1 MLITKRFGLKIL
13 TLAVVIIITIF
24 PSSESERLLE
34 ALVLTRIK
42 VMMSPSGVT
51 ICLTGTQASV
61 DTHAGDGPRT
71 WAQGGTGAEVSN
83 QR

>member
-1 MLITKRFGLKIL
+1 MLLQRGLVLKIFNSWPWL
-13 TLAVVIIITIF
+13 SSSPSS

-34 ALVLTRIK
+34 ALQLTRIK

-61 DTHAGDGPRT
+61 DTHAGRWTQDLGPGSEQELR
-71 WAQGGTGAEVSN
+71 
-83 QR
+83 